1 VIDGPFTGKLRGLVS
16 RLEARRADPRYGF
29 IFQPPQTTES
39 KEWLSHTAMKLL
51 SAGQGRGGIKT
62 IDLSEVPTPLIPL
75 VAGLMARLIYSIQF
89 WMEPS
94 ARTPVCL
101 VCDEAHV
108 YLRDNETDQMY
119 AGALRKFEMIAKE
132 GRKYGVCLGIVSQRP
147 SELSRTVLSQCN
159 NFVLL
164 RLNNDQDHKMIVHLV
179 PGAFAGVAGLLPT
192 LDVGEAVAIGDA
204 VPLPVRIKLDKAKV
218 GPASAT
224 MAYWT
229 LWSSKESSPEAIV
242 DGVAALRSQSRYI
255 EQD

>member
-1 VIDGPFTGKLRGLVS
+1 
-16 RLEARRADPRYGF
+16 
-29 IFQPPQTTES
+29 
-39 KEWLSHTAMKLL
+39 
-51 SAGQGRGGIKT
+51 
-62 IDLSEVPTPLIPL
+62 
-75 VAGLMARLIYSIQF
+75 
-89 WMEPS
+89 
-94 ARTPVCL
+94 
-101 VCDEAHV
+101 
-108 YLRDNETDQMY
+108 
-119 AGALRKFEMIAKE
+119 
-132 GRKYGVCLGIVSQRP
+132 
-147 SELSRTVLSQCN
+147 
-159 NFVLL
+159 
-164 RLNNDQDHKMIVHLV
+164 MIVHLV